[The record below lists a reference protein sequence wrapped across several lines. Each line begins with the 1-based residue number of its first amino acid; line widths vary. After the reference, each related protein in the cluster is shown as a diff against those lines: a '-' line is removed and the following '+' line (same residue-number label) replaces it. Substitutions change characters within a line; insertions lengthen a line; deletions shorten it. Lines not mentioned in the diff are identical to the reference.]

1 MHHQLPGTSPAGESW
16 ARVRIHLAVCI
27 LFLLCLMDSKSN
39 GQYVSPLLC
48 MQSLARRVRHL
59 EEQHYFV
66 LQPPSA
72 FGAEGEELACSCADQ
87 LPGDCLQLLLTPVQR
102 PGEREVEDEKAGA
115 GAGRGVVGSGASEG
129 TEGEAGKSASA
140 STPHSVESV
149 EALVERFEDRLDEL
163 EAWLHVIS
171 EGPTAGAGAAAGT
184 GAGGEGAGKVAGTG
198 RQLRR
203 QWQRAEVSALLAA
216 AEQLRCAGE
225 KLLGSC
231 HVAMLRLDG
240 CSLAAA
246 RTLLLCAADP
256 CGSEAV
262 EASLKLAALA
272 GRLREG
278 QEKVLGPDHHDL
290 ISTLEVRRQLRH
302 TYCFSSRVGE

>member
-1 MHHQLPGTSPAGESW
+1 MSHGRGLE
-16 ARVRIHLAVCI
+16 LAVCK
-27 LFLLCLMDSKSN
+27 LFLPCLMECLSN
-39 GQYVSPLLC
+39 GQCVSPLAC
-48 MQSLARRVRHL
+48 MQSFARRVRHL

-72 FGAEGEELACSCADQ
+72 FGAQGEELACSCADQ
-87 LPGDCLQLLLTPVQR
+87 LPSDCLQLLLTPVQR
-102 PGEREVEDEKAGA
+102 PGEREGKDEKARA
-115 GAGRGVVGSGASEG
+115 GAGRGVVGSAASEG

-140 STPHSVESV
+140 STAQSVECV
-149 EALVERFEDRLDEL
+149 GALVERFEDRLDEL
-163 EAWLHVIS
+163 EAWLHVIN
-171 EGPTAGAGAAAGT
+171 EGPTAGAGAAAGA
-184 GAGGEGAGKVAGTG
+184 GAGGEGGGKVAGTG

-203 QWQRAEVSALLAA
+203 QWQRAEASALLAA
-216 AEQLRCAGE
+216 AEQLRGAAE
-225 KLLGSC
+225 KLLGRC
-231 HVAMLRLDG
+231 HVTMLRLDC

-302 TYCFSSRVGE
+302 TYCFILRVGE